1 VKAWLNAYR
10 ERLDAMSLRERVLIF
25 LMLAGVLVALAV
37 TSALDP
43 LLAQQKQLSQ
53 KLAQTQAQIA
63 AMEAQMSA
71 LVEASKFDPDA
82 GNKLRLAQL
91 EAQRNSAY
99 GALANTQQEL
109 VSADRMTQMLQ
120 DLLVKNTRLK
130 LLGIKTL
137 PVTSLLEPKK
147 SAAADSKTALL
158 AQDSAPVAAL
168 GLYRHGVEI
177 SVEGSYPD
185 LLAYLAALERLPW
198 RVYWSEA
205 NLSAQAYPTSRLTLT
220 LFTLSL
226 DKTWLSV

>member
-1 VKAWLNAYR
+1 MKARLLAYR

-25 LMLAGVLVALAV
+25 LMLAGVLIALAT

-53 KLAQTQAQIA
+53 KLAQTQAQTA
-63 AMEAQMSA
+63 ALEAQMSA
-71 LVEASKFDPDA
+71 LAEASKIDPDA
-82 GNKLRLAQL
+82 ANKQRLAQL

-99 GALANTQQEL
+99 AVLANAQQGL

-120 DLLVKNTRLK
+120 DLLVKNTQLK
-130 LLGIKTL
+130 LISIKTL
-137 PVTSLLEPKK
+137 PATSLLEPKI
-147 SAAADSKTALL
+147 SATPDSKTTAPI
-158 AQDSAPVAAL
+158 QDKPTTATL

-177 SVEGSYPD
+177 SVEGSYAE

-205 NLSAQAYPTSRLTLT
+205 RLSTQAYPTSRLTLT